1 MLLRHTGECERWKC
15 LEGCVHPGWI
25 EHDVNILYKNKPKKN
40 RCKHVNIKMN
50 LSDVCLN
57 PMSWCFVT
65 FGLSPGEQSKG
76 WVAKSSKREV
86 WGARRRRW
94 EWRAGGSQDAGTFR
108 HRHRKHPRQRKAREQ
123 DVFFPF
129 SNKQTCL
136 LFCVVVVC
144 LNSVLF
150 RVSKKSRHYHSQGTS
165 PLR

>member
-25 EHDVNILYKNKPKKN
+25 EHDVNILYKNKPKKC
-40 RCKHVNIKMN
+40 CKHVNIKMN

-57 PMSWCFVT
+57 HMSWCFVT

-86 WGARRRRW
+86 WGARRK
-94 EWRAGGSQDAGTFR
+94 EMGMASGGGSQDARTFR

-136 LFCVVVVC
+136 LFYVLLLFVWTQCC
-144 LNSVLF
+144 LESL
-150 RVSKKSRHYHSQGTS
+150 KSLAIIILGV
-165 PLR
+165 PAL